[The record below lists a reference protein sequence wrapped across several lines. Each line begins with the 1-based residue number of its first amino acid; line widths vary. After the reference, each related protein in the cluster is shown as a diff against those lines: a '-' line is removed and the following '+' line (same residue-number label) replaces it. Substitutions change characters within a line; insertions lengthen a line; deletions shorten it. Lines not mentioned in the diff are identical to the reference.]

1 MLLHTNLVFQ
11 LFKPLLL
18 LEDGLLHLL
27 GDRLPN
33 LLGAD
38 LSPLKERVARVQRP
52 GEELPHEPGA
62 TRRGGAAIVV
72 VSRPPVGL
80 LNLPLQRLRVLLQA
94 LLALLEPSQA
104 QLLPD
109 RLVKKRVGDS
119 ILPSALS
126 LCLLLQNISVVLC

>member
-62 TRRGGAAIVV
+62 TRRGGAAVVV

>member
-1 MLLHTNLVFQ
+1 MLLHTNLVLQ

-18 LEDGLLHLL
+18 LEGALLHLL

-62 TRRGGAAIVV
+62 TRRGGAAVVV

-119 ILPSALS
+119 ILPSALP